1 MQAKERTELLQ
12 RNLCVISSVIAWIGR
27 DDERIHFYTGLP
39 SYLVFEA
46 LLTQLSPLVPKMSSV
61 GAGLSSHELLLVL
74 MKLARAT
81 TNQDLANR
89 FNIDCLKVTRIFHQ
103 WIDVM
108 AANLKALIHWP
119 DKDKII
125 ANMPHCFK
133 PRCRQ
138 AVCIIDCSEIFI

>member
-12 RNLCVISSVIAWIGR
+12 RNLCVISSVITWIGR

-46 LLTQLSPLVPKMSSV
+46 LLTQLSPLVSKMSSV

-108 AANLKALIHWP
+108 AANLKAPNPL
-119 DKDKII
+119 
-125 ANMPHCFK
+125 A
-133 PRCRQ
+133 RQ
-138 AVCIIDCSEIFI
+138 R